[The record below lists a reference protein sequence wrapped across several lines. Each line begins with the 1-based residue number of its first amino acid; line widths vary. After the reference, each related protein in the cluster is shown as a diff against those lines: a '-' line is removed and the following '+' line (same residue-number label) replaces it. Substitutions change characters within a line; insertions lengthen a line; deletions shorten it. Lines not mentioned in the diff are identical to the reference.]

1 MPLSQQLLEGAET
14 ANAFESLISDASI
27 TIRPVTTGK
36 HTVQHTTSTD
46 VS

>member
-14 ANAFESLISDASI
+14 ANAFESLISV
-27 TIRPVTTGK
+27 RPFTTGK